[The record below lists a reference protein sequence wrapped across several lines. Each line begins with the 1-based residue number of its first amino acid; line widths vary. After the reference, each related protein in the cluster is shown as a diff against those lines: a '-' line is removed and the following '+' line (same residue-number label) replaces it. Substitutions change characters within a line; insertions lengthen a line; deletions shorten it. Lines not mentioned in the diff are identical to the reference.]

1 VRTGD
6 RIVLCSDGLVDEVS
20 DADIAVVLGQ
30 HSDPQDT
37 AEALVMVANTA
48 GGRDNTTVIVID
60 VLDDISEPVVLP
72 TPDNTTPMEA
82 LAPMQLAPAK
92 KSKVGMVLFWSA
104 LVAIVFSAITVIGVY
119 GRSGYFIG
127 FDSND
132 QVAIYRGRV
141 GGILWFQ
148 PTIETQTSMSGEEP
162 RVLVANVGDARTY
175 LWRNNALTV
184 LSVNHSYVQEL
195 VNEGII
201 TPEEA
206 RVHPRRNI
214 VTRALGID
222 RSVVVDVFSH
232 LVRTGDRIVLCS
244 DGLVDEVADVEI
256 ARVLGQHTDPQE
268 TAEALV
274 MVANTNGGRD
284 NTTVIVV
291 DVLDDISEPIAS
303 TTPDNTAP
311 MQSPSASSS
320 DSGPVV
326 AGVGSIAVKKKNR
339 VGMVLFWTALVAI
352 VLSGITIVGVYA
364 RSGYF
369 IGFDKDSRVAV
380 YRGRVGGVLW
390 FNPTID
396 TQTTLSGEDLPE
408 DVLRD
413 VALNRTFT
421 SSTNASKYLALIRI
435 AIIDATTTTSTT
447 STTVG

>member
-1 VRTGD
+1 MKLKWGASTD
-6 RIVLCSDGLVDEVS
+6 
-20 DADIAVVLGQ
+20 
-30 HSDPQDT
+30 
-37 AEALVMVANTA
+37 
-48 GGRDNTTVIVID
+48 
-60 VLDDISEPVVLP
+60 
-72 TPDNTTPMEA
+72 
-82 LAPMQLAPAK
+82 
-92 KSKVGMVLFWSA
+92 VGMVRQQNEDSFLAEETLFVVADGMGGHNAGEVASA
-104 LVAIVFSAITVIGVY
+104 LAVTTLKAGARLGIDDAEVFRELVQQANSAIYTASLDDSTQSGMGTTVTALSIV
-119 GRSGYFIG
+119 
-127 FDSND
+127 
-132 QVAIYRGRV
+132 
-141 GGILWFQ
+141 
-148 PTIETQTSMSGEEP
+148 EGEEP
-162 RVLVANVGDARTY
+162 RVLVANVGDSRAY
-175 LWRNNALTV
+175 LWRSGALSR
-184 LSVNHSYVQEL
+184 LSVDHSYVQEL

-201 TPEEA
+201 TPEAA

-222 RSVVVDVFSH
+222 RSVMVDVFTH
-232 LVRTGDRIVLCS
+232 FVRTGDRIVLCS

-303 TTPDNTAP
+303 SAPDNTAP
-311 MQSPSASSS
+311 MQSPSVDSV
-320 DSGPVV
+320 DSGLVG
-326 AGVGSIAVKKKNR
+326 AGVGAAGVVKKKSR
-339 VGMVLFWTALVAI
+339 VGVVLFWTALVAI
-352 VLSGITIVGVYA
+352 VLSGITVVGVYA

-421 SSTNASKYLALIRI
+421 SSTMASKYLALIRI

>member
-1 VRTGD
+1 
-6 RIVLCSDGLVDEVS
+6 
-20 DADIAVVLGQ
+20 
-30 HSDPQDT
+30 
-37 AEALVMVANTA
+37 
-48 GGRDNTTVIVID
+48 
-60 VLDDISEPVVLP
+60 
-72 TPDNTTPMEA
+72 
-82 LAPMQLAPAK
+82 
-92 KSKVGMVLFWSA
+92 
-104 LVAIVFSAITVIGVY
+104 
-119 GRSGYFIG
+119 
-127 FDSND
+127 
-132 QVAIYRGRV
+132 
-141 GGILWFQ
+141 
-148 PTIETQTSMSGEEP
+148 
-162 RVLVANVGDARTY
+162 
-175 LWRNNALTV
+175 
-184 LSVNHSYVQEL
+184 

-201 TPEEA
+201 TPEAA

-222 RSVVVDVFSH
+222 RSVMVDVFTH
-232 LVRTGDRIVLCS
+232 FVRTGDRIVLCS
-244 DGLVDEVADVEI
+244 DGLVDEVADNEI

-303 TTPDNTAP
+303 TTPDNTSP
-311 MQSPSASSS
+311 MQSPSVDAEL
-320 DSGPVV
+320 
-326 AGVGSIAVKKKNR
+326 VGSAGGSVVVNKKIR
-339 VGMVLFWTALVAI
+339 VGVVLFWTALVAI

-369 IGFDKDSRVAV
+369 IGFDSDSRVAV

-421 SSTNASKYLALIRI
+421 SATNASKYLALIRI
-435 AIIDATTTTSTT
+435 AIIDASTTSTT

>member
-1 VRTGD
+1 MKLKWGASTD
-6 RIVLCSDGLVDEVS
+6 
-20 DADIAVVLGQ
+20 
-30 HSDPQDT
+30 
-37 AEALVMVANTA
+37 
-48 GGRDNTTVIVID
+48 
-60 VLDDISEPVVLP
+60 
-72 TPDNTTPMEA
+72 
-82 LAPMQLAPAK
+82 
-92 KSKVGMVLFWSA
+92 VGMVRQQNEDSFLAEETLFVVADGMGGHNAGEVASA
-104 LVAIVFSAITVIGVY
+104 LAVTTLKAGARLGIDTTEDFRELVQQANSAIYTASLDDSTQSGMGTTVTALSIV
-119 GRSGYFIG
+119 
-127 FDSND
+127 
-132 QVAIYRGRV
+132 
-141 GGILWFQ
+141 
-148 PTIETQTSMSGEEP
+148 EGEEP
-162 RVLVANVGDARTY
+162 RVLVANVGDSRAY
-175 LWRNNALTV
+175 LWRSGALSR
-184 LSVNHSYVQEL
+184 LSVDHSYVQEL

-201 TPEEA
+201 TPEAA

-222 RSVVVDVFSH
+222 RSVMVDVFTH
-232 LVRTGDRIVLCS
+232 FVRTGDRIVLCS

-303 TTPDNTAP
+303 SAPDNTAP
-311 MQSPSASSS
+311 MQSPSVDAVVGG
-320 DSGPVV
+320 SG
-326 AGVGSIAVKKKNR
+326 AGAIAVKKKSR
-339 VGMVLFWTALVAI
+339 IGMVLFWSALVAI

-369 IGFDKDSRVAV
+369 IGFDEDSRVAV

-390 FNPTID
+390 FSPTID
-396 TQTTLSGEDLPE
+396 TQTTLSGADLPE

-421 SSTNASKYLALIRI
+421 SSTMASKYLALIRI

>member
-1 VRTGD
+1 MKLKWGAF
-6 RIVLCSDGLVDEVS
+6 SD
-20 DADIAVVLGQ
+20 
-30 HSDPQDT
+30 
-37 AEALVMVANTA
+37 
-48 GGRDNTTVIVID
+48 
-60 VLDDISEPVVLP
+60 
-72 TPDNTTPMEA
+72 
-82 LAPMQLAPAK
+82 
-92 KSKVGMVLFWSA
+92 VGMVRQQNEDSFLAEETLFVVADGMGGHNAGEVASA
-104 LVAIVFSAITVIGVY
+104 LAVTTLKAGARLGIDDPEVFRELVQQANSAIYTASLDDSTQSGMGTTVTALSIV
-119 GRSGYFIG
+119 
-127 FDSND
+127 
-132 QVAIYRGRV
+132 
-141 GGILWFQ
+141 
-148 PTIETQTSMSGEEP
+148 EGEEP
-162 RVLVANVGDARTY
+162 RVLLANVGDSRAY
-175 LWRNNALTV
+175 LWRSGALSR
-184 LSVNHSYVQEL
+184 LSVDHSYVQEL

-201 TPEEA
+201 TPEAA

-222 RSVVVDVFSH
+222 RSVMVDVFTH
-232 LVRTGDRIVLCS
+232 FVRTGDRIVLCS

-291 DVLDDISEPIAS
+291 DVLDDISAPIAS
-303 TTPDNTAP
+303 TAPDNTAP

-326 AGVGSIAVKKKNR
+326 AGVGSIAVKKKSR

-352 VLSGITIVGVYA
+352 VLSGITVVGVYA

>member
-1 VRTGD
+1 MKLKWGASTD
-6 RIVLCSDGLVDEVS
+6 
-20 DADIAVVLGQ
+20 
-30 HSDPQDT
+30 
-37 AEALVMVANTA
+37 
-48 GGRDNTTVIVID
+48 
-60 VLDDISEPVVLP
+60 
-72 TPDNTTPMEA
+72 
-82 LAPMQLAPAK
+82 
-92 KSKVGMVLFWSA
+92 VGMVRQQNEDSFLAEETLFVVADGMGGHNAGEVASA
-104 LVAIVFSAITVIGVY
+104 LAVTTLKAGARLGIDTTEDFRELVQQANSAIYTASLDDSTQSGMGTTVTALSIV
-119 GRSGYFIG
+119 
-127 FDSND
+127 
-132 QVAIYRGRV
+132 
-141 GGILWFQ
+141 
-148 PTIETQTSMSGEEP
+148 EGEEP
-162 RVLVANVGDARTY
+162 RVLVANVGDSRAY
-175 LWRNNALTV
+175 LWRSGALSR
-184 LSVNHSYVQEL
+184 LSVDHSYVQEL

-201 TPEEA
+201 TPEAA

-222 RSVVVDVFSH
+222 RSVMVDVFTH
-232 LVRTGDRIVLCS
+232 FVRTGDRIVLCS

-303 TTPDNTAP
+303 STPDNTAP
-311 MQSPSASSS
+311 MQSPSVDA
-320 DSGPVV
+320 VV
-326 AGVGSIAVKKKNR
+326 GGGAVAVAVKKKSR
-339 VGMVLFWTALVAI
+339 VGMVLFWSALVAI

-369 IGFDKDSRVAV
+369 IGFDEDSRVAV

-390 FNPTID
+390 FSPTID
-396 TQTTLSGEDLPE
+396 TQTTLSGADLPE

-421 SSTNASKYLALIRI
+421 SSTMASKYLALIRI
-435 AIIDATTTTSTT
+435 AIIDASTTTSTT

>member
-1 VRTGD
+1 MKLKWGASTD
-6 RIVLCSDGLVDEVS
+6 
-20 DADIAVVLGQ
+20 
-30 HSDPQDT
+30 
-37 AEALVMVANTA
+37 
-48 GGRDNTTVIVID
+48 
-60 VLDDISEPVVLP
+60 
-72 TPDNTTPMEA
+72 
-82 LAPMQLAPAK
+82 
-92 KSKVGMVLFWSA
+92 VGMVRQQNEDSFLAEETLFVVADGMGGHNAGEVASA
-104 LVAIVFSAITVIGVY
+104 LAVTTLKAGARLGIDTTEDFRELVQQANSAIYTASLDDSTQSGMGTTVTALSIV
-119 GRSGYFIG
+119 
-127 FDSND
+127 
-132 QVAIYRGRV
+132 
-141 GGILWFQ
+141 
-148 PTIETQTSMSGEEP
+148 EGEEP
-162 RVLVANVGDARTY
+162 RVLVANVGDSRAY
-175 LWRNNALTV
+175 LWRSGALSR
-184 LSVNHSYVQEL
+184 LSVDHSYVQEL

-201 TPEEA
+201 TPEAA

-222 RSVVVDVFSH
+222 RSVMVDVFTH
-232 LVRTGDRIVLCS
+232 FVRTGDRIVLCS

-303 TTPDNTAP
+303 SAPDNTAP
-311 MQSPSASSS
+311 MQSPNV
-320 DSGPVV
+320 DTEFVG
-326 AGVGSIAVKKKNR
+326 AGSVAVKKKVR
-339 VGMVLFWTALVAI
+339 VGVVLFWTALVVI
-352 VLSGITIVGVYA
+352 LLSGITIVGVYA

-369 IGFDKDSRVAV
+369 VGFDKDSRVAV

-390 FNPTID
+390 FSPTID

>member
-1 VRTGD
+1 LGIDDAEVFRE
-6 RIVLCSDGLVDEVS
+6 LVQQANS
-20 DADIAVVLGQ
+20 AIY
-30 HSDPQDT
+30 T
-37 AEALVMVANTA
+37 ASLDDSTQSGM
-48 GGRDNTTVIVID
+48 GTTVTALSIV
-60 VLDDISEPVVLP
+60 E
-72 TPDNTTPMEA
+72 
-82 LAPMQLAPAK
+82 
-92 KSKVGMVLFWSA
+92 
-104 LVAIVFSAITVIGVY
+104 
-119 GRSGYFIG
+119 
-127 FDSND
+127 
-132 QVAIYRGRV
+132 
-141 GGILWFQ
+141 
-148 PTIETQTSMSGEEP
+148 GEEP
-162 RVLVANVGDARTY
+162 RVLVANVGDSRAY
-175 LWRNNALTV
+175 LWRSGALSR
-184 LSVNHSYVQEL
+184 LSVDHSYVQEL

-201 TPEEA
+201 TPEAA

-222 RSVVVDVFSH
+222 RSVMVDVFTH
-232 LVRTGDRIVLCS
+232 FVRTGDRIVLCS
-244 DGLVDEVADVEI
+244 DGLVDEVADNEI

-303 TTPDNTAP
+303 SAPDNTAP
-311 MQSPSASSS
+311 MQSPSVDAV
-320 DSGPVV
+320 DAGLVG
-326 AGVGSIAVKKKNR
+326 AGVGSAGAVRKKSR
-339 VGMVLFWTALVAI
+339 IGMVLFWSALVAI

-369 IGFDKDSRVAV
+369 IGFDEDSRVAV

-390 FNPTID
+390 FSPTID
-396 TQTTLSGEDLPE
+396 TQTTLSGADLPE

-421 SSTNASKYLALIRI
+421 SSTMASKYLALVRI

>member
-1 VRTGD
+1 MKLKWGASTD
-6 RIVLCSDGLVDEVS
+6 
-20 DADIAVVLGQ
+20 
-30 HSDPQDT
+30 
-37 AEALVMVANTA
+37 
-48 GGRDNTTVIVID
+48 
-60 VLDDISEPVVLP
+60 
-72 TPDNTTPMEA
+72 
-82 LAPMQLAPAK
+82 
-92 KSKVGMVLFWSA
+92 VGMVRQQNEDSFLAEETLFVVADGMGGHNAGEVASA
-104 LVAIVFSAITVIGVY
+104 LAVTTLKAGARLGIDTTDEFRELVQQANSAIYTASLDDSTQSGMGTTVTALSIV
-119 GRSGYFIG
+119 
-127 FDSND
+127 
-132 QVAIYRGRV
+132 
-141 GGILWFQ
+141 
-148 PTIETQTSMSGEEP
+148 EGEEP
-162 RVLVANVGDARTY
+162 RVLVANVGDSRAY
-175 LWRNNALTV
+175 LWRSGALSR
-184 LSVNHSYVQEL
+184 LSVDHSYVQEL

-201 TPEEA
+201 TPEAA

-222 RSVVVDVFSH
+222 RSVMVDVFTH
-232 LVRTGDRIVLCS
+232 FVRTGDRIVLCS

-303 TTPDNTAP
+303 SVPDNTAP
-311 MQSPSASSS
+311 MQSPSVDSV
-320 DSGPVV
+320 DSGLVG
-326 AGVGSIAVKKKNR
+326 AGVGSAVVKKKSR
-339 VGMVLFWTALVAI
+339 VGVVLFWTALVAI

>member
-1 VRTGD
+1 MKLKWGASTD
-6 RIVLCSDGLVDEVS
+6 
-20 DADIAVVLGQ
+20 
-30 HSDPQDT
+30 
-37 AEALVMVANTA
+37 
-48 GGRDNTTVIVID
+48 
-60 VLDDISEPVVLP
+60 
-72 TPDNTTPMEA
+72 
-82 LAPMQLAPAK
+82 
-92 KSKVGMVLFWSA
+92 VGMVRQQNEDSFLAEETLFVVADGMGGHNAGEVASA
-104 LVAIVFSAITVIGVY
+104 LAVTTLKAGARLGIDDAEVFRELVQQANSAIYTASLDDSTQSGMGTTVTALSIV
-119 GRSGYFIG
+119 
-127 FDSND
+127 
-132 QVAIYRGRV
+132 
-141 GGILWFQ
+141 
-148 PTIETQTSMSGEEP
+148 EGEEP
-162 RVLVANVGDARTY
+162 RVLVANVGDSRAY
-175 LWRNNALTV
+175 LWRSGALSR
-184 LSVNHSYVQEL
+184 LSVDHSYVQEL

-201 TPEEA
+201 TPEAA

-222 RSVVVDVFSH
+222 RSVMVDVFTH
-232 LVRTGDRIVLCS
+232 FVRTGDRIVLCS
-244 DGLVDEVADVEI
+244 DGLVDEVADNEI

-303 TTPDNTAP
+303 SAPDNTAP
-311 MQSPSASSS
+311 MQSPSV
-320 DSGPVV
+320 D
-326 AGVGSIAVKKKNR
+326 AGVGSDVASAGSVVVKKKIR
-339 VGMVLFWTALVAI
+339 VGVVLFWTALVAI

-369 IGFDKDSRVAV
+369 IGFDEDSRVAV

-390 FNPTID
+390 FSPTID
-396 TQTTLSGEDLPE
+396 TQTTLSGADLPE

-435 AIIDATTTTSTT
+435 AIIDATTTSTT